1 MTEIEEIKEKI
12 KNLKEKLTGNL
23 FDDIELQ
30 QKIYELKKTFQ
41 NPLVPEIVEEPEL
54 DDDEDCLYCGS

>member
-1 MTEIEEIKEKI
+1 MTEVEEIKEKI
-12 KNLKEKLTGNL
+12 KNLREKLTGDL

-30 QKIYELKKTFQ
+30 QKIYELKKI
-41 NPLVPEIVEEPEL
+41 LVPEIVEEPEL

>member
-1 MTEIEEIKEKI
+1 MTEVEEIKEKI
-12 KNLKEKLTGNL
+12 KNLREKLTGDL

-30 QKIYELKKTFQ
+30 QKIYELKKT
-41 NPLVPEIVEEPEL
+41 LVPEIVEEPEL

>member
-12 KNLKEKLTGNL
+12 KNLKEKLTGDL

-30 QKIYELKKTFQ
+30 QKIYELKKT
-41 NPLVPEIVEEPEL
+41 LVPEIVEEPEL
-54 DDDEDCLYCGS
+54 DDEEDCLYCGS

>member
-1 MTEIEEIKEKI
+1 MTEVEEIKEKI
-12 KNLKEKLTGNL
+12 KNLKEKLTGDL

-30 QKIYELKKTFQ
+30 QKIYELKKT
-41 NPLVPEIVEEPEL
+41 LVPEIVEEPEL

>member
-1 MTEIEEIKEKI
+1 MTEVEEVKEKI
-12 KNLKEKLTGNL
+12 KDLKEKLTGDL

-30 QKIYELKKTFQ
+30 QKIYELKKI
-41 NPLVPEIVEEPEL
+41 LVPEIVEEPEL

>member
-1 MTEIEEIKEKI
+1 MTEIEEVKEKI
-12 KNLKEKLTGNL
+12 KNLKEKLTGDL

-30 QKIYELKKTFQ
+30 QKIYELKKT
-41 NPLVPEIVEEPEL
+41 LVPEIVEEPEL